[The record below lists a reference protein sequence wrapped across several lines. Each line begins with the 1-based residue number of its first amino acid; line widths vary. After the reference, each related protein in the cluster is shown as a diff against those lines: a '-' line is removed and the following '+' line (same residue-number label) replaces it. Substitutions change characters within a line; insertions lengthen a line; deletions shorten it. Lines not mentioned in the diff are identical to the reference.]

1 MRTAETTTHYK
12 RHQGLQESLQIC
24 KCQIVQKLL
33 FSLYCNS
40 SGRPVMLSCLR
51 RDQIKLLWLHG
62 WVLKTEEHSVVWLL
76 SFCTGMSKPLIAS
89 ECLSSTPPSF
99 HSHIP
104 HWSYITEKLPPPPPP
119 MLSSTRAC
127 IRVTYYAKD
136 LRDIQKITGL
146 VSLKCFLYMTNTLTV
161 EGQGCNFEK
170 QKKKKE
176 I

>member
-1 MRTAETTTHYK
+1 MFILYAPVFPFPYTT
-12 RHQGLQESLQIC
+12 L
-24 KCQIVQKLL
+24 KL
-33 FSLYCNS
+33 YY
-40 SGRPVMLSCLR
+40 R
-51 RDQIKLLWLHG
+51 K
-62 WVLKTEEHSVVWLL
+62 
-76 SFCTGMSKPLIAS
+76 IA
-89 ECLSSTPPSF
+89 
-99 HSHIP
+99 
-104 HWSYITEKLPPPPPP
+104 PPPPP